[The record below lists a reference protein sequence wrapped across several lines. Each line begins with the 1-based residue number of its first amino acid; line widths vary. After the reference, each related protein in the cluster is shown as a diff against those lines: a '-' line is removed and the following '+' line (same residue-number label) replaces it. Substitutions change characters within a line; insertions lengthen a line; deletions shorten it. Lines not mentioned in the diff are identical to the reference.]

1 MLRRRG
7 EPMRPRRVLHGLVV
21 ALGLL
26 LGAWPATHARAED
39 AASTPAL
46 DSGDAWRSSQA
57 ALGRPI
63 GDFALLDRAGQ
74 PVQLASYRGKP
85 LLVSFIYTGCFQVCP
100 ANTRALHESVAAL
113 QQRFGAHRF
122 NVASIGFNQP
132 ADTPMAM
139 KAFAAQHRIELP
151 DWEFLSPHPAIVA
164 ALTAD
169 FGFRAR
175 ATPAGFDHVL
185 QLSVVDAAG
194 RLVYQLYGDRSSTA
208 ALAEVLQRLFDG
220 VPPPEPTALAALLD
234 RVRLLC
240 SVYDPVTGTVRV
252 DYSLAIEIAGG
263 ATFVLAMLLYMLNEW
278 RVRRRAAR
286 LTHRKAPARAPAQA
300 GVE

>member
-1 MLRRRG
+1 MQRFAAALA
-7 EPMRPRRVLHGLVV
+7 V

-26 LGAWPATHARAED
+26 LGAGPATHAHAEE

-46 DSGDAWRSSQA
+46 DSGDAWRTSQA
-57 ALGRPI
+57 ALGRSI
-63 GDFALLDRAGQ
+63 GDFALLDRAGR
-74 PVQLASYRGKP
+74 PVRLAGYRGKP

-100 ANTRALHESVAAL
+100 ANTRALYESVAAL

-122 NVASIGFNQP
+122 NVVSIGFNQP

-164 ALTAD
+164 ALMAD

-194 RLVYQLYGDRSSTA
+194 RLVYQLYGDRPSTA
-208 ALAEVLQRLFDG
+208 TLAEVLQRLFDG
-220 VPPPEPTALAALLD
+220 VPPPEPTALAVLLD

-263 ATFVLAMLLYMLNEW
+263 ATFFLAMLLYMLNEW

-286 LTHRKAPARAPAQA
+286 LTHRKAPAGTPAQA
-300 GVE
+300 AAE